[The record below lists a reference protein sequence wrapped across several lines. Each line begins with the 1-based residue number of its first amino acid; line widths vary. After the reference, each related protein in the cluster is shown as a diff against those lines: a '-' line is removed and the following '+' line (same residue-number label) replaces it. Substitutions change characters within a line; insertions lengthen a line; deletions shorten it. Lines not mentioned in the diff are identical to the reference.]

1 MELSSTNQE
10 GELSKLSLLTS
21 NKTVL
26 SRVLNVEM
34 LQMFTDH

>member
-21 NKTVL
+21 NKKVL